1 MEKYALFRGTQ
12 ATGAPNVHL
21 IEPGSMYGLGS
32 TADLCK
38 TASKEHLPE
47 VMELVESLQPQPD
60 RLYLLNSALG
70 AGEHVG
76 FNMRGDWFTEKGL
89 LHTPEGWD
97 KIAVW
102 DIDGRRQAANQTE
115 HIDGWGNLAWG
126 FPTFMNAHRFRHHV
140 NKDPNRAYGYVLG
153 AFWDPRMHRVVL
165 VTELIRSLCEQLGAL
180 HIYDRI
186 ANGEFPDT
194 SMGAKVPYDR
204 CSICGHIARTPA
216 EYCMHVKAGAPAPY
230 GMNALLPDG
239 RRCGVYNDY
248 PRFFDDS
255 LVFVGAERSAK
266 IMTNLTDQVSGDK
279 PYSQKIYSF
288 GSGMKVAAAPM
299 RPTENAPADGVT
311 STSDSQPPMAT
322 DRPLSRLAIAIRRAQ
337 QERNPKDGGDSADR
351 LTQVL
356 DRVRPSDTSEEKE
369 ILKLLS
375 KKPGQA
381 KSASLKWAEILK
393 RIPSPGPGERAIV
406 AAYERRTKTIPE
418 EQLIA
423 LATDPHSAMMKGAEL
438 GIVFTPEE
446 FQYITLYGVAPKTAS
461 ALHRANL
468 VFAPAPINESASVD
482 FRVHAKTA
490 AAPETLQA
498 LNDMFWERSFAP
510 VAVLGRIDADYSR
523 STIYKAATAVEFP
536 GSDVLAEFYNDYRGG
551 LLAQPPNWRYVTGGQ
566 RALPSL
572 TTEAKLAS
580 TAQGVSQGLLLLAFW
595 PSLSIG

>member
-12 ATGAPNVHL
+12 TTGAPNVHL
-21 IEPGSMYGLGS
+21 IEPGSLYGLGS

-47 VMELVESLQPQPD
+47 VMELVESIQPQPD

-89 LHTPEGWD
+89 LHTPKEWD

-115 HIDGWGNLAWG
+115 HVDGWGDLAWG

-153 AFWDPRMHRVVL
+153 SFWDPRMHRVVL

-216 EYCMHVKAGAPAPY
+216 EYCMHVKAGAPSPY

-266 IMTNLTDQVSGDK
+266 IMSDLTGQVNGDK

-288 GSGMKVAAAPM
+288 GAGTKVAAAPM

-311 STSDSQPPMAT
+311 ATLDGDAPLAT
-322 DRPLSRLAIAIRRAQ
+322 DRPLSRLAVAVRRAQ
-337 QERNPKDGGDSADR
+337 QERNPKDGGDSSDR
-351 LTQVL
+351 LTEVL
-356 DRVRPSDTSEEKE
+356 DRVRPSDTKEEKE

-381 KSASLKWAEILK
+381 KSAEVKWADILK
-393 RIPSPGPGERAIV
+393 RIPAPGRGERAIV
-406 AAYERRTKTIPE
+406 HAYERRTKTIPE

-438 GIVFTPEE
+438 GIIFTPEE
-446 FQYITLYGVAPKTAS
+446 FQFIALHGVAPKTAE
-461 ALHRANL
+461 ALHRQGL
-468 VFAPAPINESASVD
+468 VFAPAKIDSDASVD
-482 FRVHAKTA
+482 FRLHAKTA
-490 AAPETLQA
+490 VAPEILEA
-498 LNDMFWERSFAP
+498 LNTVFWERSFAP
-510 VAVLGRIDADYSR
+510 LAVLNRIDADYTR
-523 STIYKAATAVEFP
+523 TGDTKTATAVEFP
-536 GSDVLAEFYNDYRGG
+536 GSDVLAQFYNDYRGG

-566 RALPSL
+566 RTLPSL